1 MKIDIW
7 SDFAC
12 PYCYIGEKKLE
23 KALAELA
30 LEDTVDIQFKSF
42 QLNVNAVSHEGED
55 INRLIADKYGIPYE
69 QAKAANEGIVTTAK
83 EVGLNFDFEHIKPG
97 NTGLAH
103 EVYKYCNSL
112 GKGQAMADGLFAG
125 YFEEG
130 ANISHE
136 DQLLRIAKDIGVDTE
151 SVQHIMKDRSYKE
164 AVLKDQQ
171 LAHDMGISSVPFFII
186 NDKYAVSGAQSVEN
200 FKLTLEKAKA
210 L

>member
-23 KALAELA
+23 MALAQLA
-30 LEDTVDIQFKSF
+30 LEIPVEIQFKSF
-42 QLNVNAVSHEGED
+42 QLNVDAVSHEGED
-55 INRLIADKYGIPYE
+55 LNTLIANKYGISYE
-69 QAKAANEGIVTTAK
+69 QAKAANDNIINTAN
-83 EVGLNFDFEHIKPG
+83 EVGLKFDFDNIKPG

-103 EVYKYCNSL
+103 EVYKYCHSI

-130 ANISHE
+130 VNLSSE
-136 DQLLRIAKDIGVDTE
+136 SRLLSLAEAIGVDAD
-151 SVQHIMKDRSYKE
+151 SVQEIIDGRNYKE
-164 AVLKDQQ
+164 AVMKDQKTAQ
-171 LAHDMGISSVPFFII
+171 ELGISSVPFFVI
-186 NDKYAVSGAQSVEN
+186 NDKYAVSGAQSVEH
-200 FKLTLEKAKA
+200 FKLTLEKAMA